1 VIRAVLLA
9 VLGLIVVVVYV
20 GSRQHLKFDV
30 PYPAVQAS
38 TDPAVIERGRY
49 VVRNLA
55 SCGVCHGDPAQHE
68 ALANGA
74 DVPLSGG
81 HEWDI
86 PPGHIFARKMTP
98 DP

>member
-1 VIRAVLLA
+1 MIRAVLLA

-55 SCGVCHGDPAQHE
+55 SCGVC
-68 ALANGA
+68 
-74 DVPLSGG
+74 LSL
-81 HEWDI
+81 I
-86 PPGHIFARKMTP
+86 HI
-98 DP
+98 